1 MMKPPPALVAGSVY
15 HSAAASRQG
24 QQHEQAAAPTVHQAA
39 KKTASIQAAKKKKK
53 ESRRH
58 VPAQCHFPLL
68 GVCRVRRVCKRC
80 LLIILF
86 DTDSMDWIAAAEATL
101 GTEKERKRER
111 LLRTDTSREELP
123 SPAHQKQKTVSR
135 KKRQEKSRYRQRL
148 LPESPGCQYTV
159 REKLVF
165 K

>member
-1 MMKPPPALVAGSVY
+1 MYVSAGQIIVLLVVGCLLPSRRQSPA
-15 HSAAASRQG
+15 
-24 QQHEQAAAPTVHQAA
+24 P
-39 KKTASIQAAKKKKK
+39 ASIQGDA
-53 ESRRH
+53 
-58 VPAQCHFPLL
+58 PAQCHFPLL
-68 GVCRVRRVCKRC
+68 GMCRVRRVCKRC

-86 DTDSMDWIAAAEATL
+86 DTDGMDWIAAAEATL
-101 GTEKERKRER
+101 GTQTKKERKRER

>member
-1 MMKPPPALVAGSVY
+1 MSLSTPRDVSGTSGM
-15 HSAAASRQG
+15 Q
-24 QQHEQAAAPTVHQAA
+24 TVLANY
-39 KKTASIQAAKKKKK
+39 S
-53 ESRRH
+53 SY
-58 VPAQCHFPLL
+58 
-68 GVCRVRRVCKRC
+68 
-80 LLIILF
+80 LF

-101 GTEKERKRER
+101 GTKKERKRER